1 MKYAKIGQEEAE
13 EGWKDVY
20 EASLSACMHG
30 PYCQQGSDCQVICRL
45 LPLPGSHVF
54 NP

>member
-1 MKYAKIGQEEAE
+1 MKYAKTSQEEAE

-30 PYCQQGSDCQVICRL
+30 PTASRVMTAR
-45 LPLPGSHVF
+45 
-54 NP
+54 